1 MTSAPSIRPGE
12 AEILV
17 NGEAKRLRLT
27 LGALAELEEIMGGG
41 DFNALRA
48 RLANPNARDPLLI
61 LNALIAGGGAP
72 MALEALKR
80 ADIDFAAAARAIA
93 ETFRGLAGDDA
104 RGKPSG
110 EGEASPGHHGSST
123 E

>member
-1 MTSAPSIRPGE
+1 MSAHPPFRPGE

-17 NGEAKRLRLT
+17 NGEPKRLRLT
-27 LGALAELEEIMGGG
+27 LGALAELEETLGGG
-41 DFNALRA
+41 DFGALRA
-48 RLANPNARDPLLI
+48 RLASPNARDLLLI

-72 MALEALKR
+72 IAFEVLKR

-93 ETFRGLAGDDA
+93 ETFRGLAGEDGP
-104 RGKPSG
+104 GKP
-110 EGEASPGHHGSST
+110 EGERPASPGRNGSPA